1 MSKPTVKSVTR
12 PGWLSAIIIATATL
26 AGTASAEVLHKGKVY
41 RTTADRI
48 IADRQLV
55 CDYSRPRFDALPDG
69 RTVIVMGKVCTEVTA
84 KR

>member
-1 MSKPTVKSVTR
+1 MSKRIISR

-26 AGTASAEVLHKGKVY
+26 AGTASAEVLHNGKVY
-41 RTTADRI
+41 KTTADRI

-55 CDYSRPRFDALPDG
+55 CDYGKTRFEALPDG
-69 RTVIVMGKVCTEVTA
+69 RQVIIMGKVCTEVTA